1 MEFGV
6 TNGLI
11 RDLINDY
18 LFPTSKLMLKLEKTG
33 EISFNEIAPAVCQS
47 PESISAGFSLLI
59 GLCTGSV
66 PNLKLLVYP
75 EYGFIL

>member
-1 MEFGV
+1 LQGHLSIVKELVCFLNSEKKMEFGV

-33 EISFNEIAPAVCQS
+33 ECLNHYATETFFFVIYLMF
-47 PESISAGFSLLI
+47 
-59 GLCTGSV
+59 
-66 PNLKLLVYP
+66 
-75 EYGFIL
+75 